1 MSKPLPAPSPRDI
14 RTAYRH
20 LSLLALRAIS
30 HSHGPAR
37 HTITTK
43 LRIAFRLSPRS
54 YWDPKRIH
62 NTCQFLYNAA
72 NHRALEHRVFRTLL
86 YTWWWDLG
94 EGSAPGA
101 GQGRDLRELGGRE
114 RERRIM
120 AREKLE
126 KERKIRK
133 LDDLKVWEGRMDSF
147 RFMVRELN
155 ETMGMCLR

>member
-1 MSKPLPAPSPRDI
+1 MSKPLPPPSARDI

-20 LSLLALRAIS
+20 LSQLALRAIS
-30 HSHGPAR
+30 HSNGPAR
-37 HTITTK
+37 HTIRSK

-101 GQGRDLRELGGRE
+101 GQGKDLRVLEGRE
-114 RERRIM
+114 RERRIS
-120 AREKLE
+120 AREKDR
-126 KERKIRK
+126 KEWLLREDDDRK
-133 LDDLKVWEGRMDSF
+133 VFEGRMDAF
-147 RFMVRELN
+147 RFMVRQLN
-155 ETMGMCLR
+155 ESMGLCLR